1 MKLSFDQIRS
11 VTRGVVRMEE
21 VDGLIHFHRFT
32 EAQSKLYEQRDPDFY
47 RKSKA
52 TSGVILEFDTD
63 SQNLTLDVAVASSSS
78 RRYVVHSIFVND
90 QRIGQMTAI
99 LPENVDFMD
108 MNGSF
113 CLGDGMKRVKICMP
127 WTASSRL
134 REMTLDAGAA
144 LIPVQKEKT
153 IFFFGDSITQG
164 YDAFSPENS
173 YASQI
178 TKWLDWNAINK
189 AIAGEIFFPD
199 LAAAPDAFTPDLISV
214 AYGTNDWSKCTC
226 EELREN
232 CQGFYRNLRKIYPDT
247 KIVVLAPL
255 WRNDMNREDGACPFR
270 QVAELLRATAEEI
283 GNTVFIDC
291 FEFIPQEARCFSAD
305 LLHPSDEGFHYYVK
319 ELVRHYETL
328 DLKK

>member
-1 MKLSFDQIRS
+1 MRLSFAQVRS
-11 VTRGVVRMEE
+11 ITRGIVRMEE
-21 VDGLIHFHRFT
+21 ADGLIHFHRFT
-32 EAQSKLYEQRDPDFY
+32 EAQSKLYEQRDPDFF

-63 SQNLTLDVAVASSSS
+63 SQNLTLDVSVVSSSS
-78 RRYVVHSIFVND
+78 RRFVVHSIFVND

-99 LPENVDFMD
+99 LPENTDFAH

-113 CLGDGMKRVKICMP
+113 CLGQGMKRVKIYMP

-134 REMTLDAGAA
+134 REMTLDDGATV
-144 LIPVQKEKT
+144 IPVQKEKT
-153 IFFFGDSITQG
+153 IFLYGDSITQG

-173 YASQI
+173 YASQL
-178 TKWLDWNAINK
+178 TKRLGWNAINK

-214 AYGTNDWSKCTC
+214 AYGTNDWSRCSYQ
-226 EELREN
+226 ELREN
-232 CQGFYRNLRKIYPDT
+232 CQGFYRNLRKTYPDT
-247 KIVVLAPL
+247 KIVVLAPI
-255 WRNDMNREDGACPFR
+255 WRNDMAREDGACPFR
-270 QVAELLRATAEEI
+270 QVAQLLRAIAEEI

-305 LLHPSDEGFHYYVK
+305 LLHPSDEGFHYYSK
-319 ELVRHYETL
+319 ALISHFEANGL
-328 DLKK
+328 LK